1 METMWL
7 YLASHI
13 SPTVFLWNWY
23 SKHWLWTIVDWEWM
37 KYVWPTMVFLNKVW
51 EGHSKTSYCCPHI
64 AIRLWTTIT
73 GNPVASKNDK
83 LSAICQNARTD
94 ASNLL
99 RISCL
104 CVAVGNGYGWLLLAI
119 YCTSSMHHLRNFQS
133 ILHPTHFSQDENLT
147 NEGTHKNRKTTY
159 LLELKLHFVLIAGS
173 TTFEPCLGA
182 G

>member
-1 METMWL
+1 M
-7 YLASHI
+7 
-13 SPTVFLWNWY
+13 
-23 SKHWLWTIVDWEWM
+23 HWLWTIVDWKWM
-37 KYVWPTMVFLNKVW
+37 KYVWPTMVFLNK
-51 EGHSKTSYCCPHI
+51 ERGAYKNQLLLPPHCHPPS
-64 AIRLWTTIT
+64 

-104 CVAVGNGYGWLLLAI
+104 CVAAGNGYGWLLLAI

-133 ILHPTHFSQDENLT
+133 ILHPTHLSWDENLT

-159 LLELKLHFVLIAGS
+159 LLELKLHFVLIAES